1 MEHGWWGQAVR
12 PRLAIAR
19 QVRVA
24 GGGLVAALVV
34 VNLLLGL
41 LPVVF
46 VVATSWLVGRIPAI
60 VSAGASAGA
69 GTPAWNAFLAPFLLA
84 GAAFV
89 GQQALAPVQVALGEL
104 MKRRVDGWVHG
115 RIMAAAL
122 RRTDLGAMED
132 PDALDAL
139 GDASRRLTGNWET
152 PGMACAGLVALLG
165 RYVRLLGLCVVV
177 GVVAGW
183 PAAAALGAATMLLR
197 HANRAGLRRYS
208 QVWADVTGL
217 VRRGGYLRDLA
228 MSDAAAKEVRV
239 FGLTGWIADRY
250 ERAYRTWLAPIW
262 LARRKVYV
270 LPYLAATLVG
280 LAVAVVV
287 FLLIAHRGAGG
298 DISLTELALGLQATV
313 AALML
318 AAYYPECDGP
328 TQFGMLAAEALRR
341 FEKLSDAEPAAK
353 TVEPQPVPAGS
364 GSSATV
370 RFEGVGFRY
379 PGRKSDVLDR
389 LDLEL
394 PAGACTAVVGVN
406 GAGKTTLV
414 KLLARL
420 HEPTAGTVRFGGT
433 DIRAI
438 PVPQWRRQLS
448 VVFQDFIRYELSVAD
463 NVAFGAVHAPRDP
476 DSVRRVLDRVGLLG
490 EFERLPE
497 GLDTPLHRA
506 YPNGTDLSGGQWQRV
521 AIARC
526 LYGLDAGARILVMDE
541 PTAALDVRAEAEF
554 FTQFTELTKGA
565 TVLLISHRFSSI
577 RHADRIVV
585 LDRGRV
591 AEQGGHDELV
601 AAGGRY
607 ADLFEL
613 QAERFAHD

>member
-1 MEHGWWGQAVR
+1 MWWNQAVR
-12 PRLAIAR
+12 PRVAIAG
-19 QVRVA
+19 QARVA
-24 GGGLVAALVV
+24 GGGLIAALVA

-46 VVATSWLVGRIPAI
+46 VVATSVLVGRIPQV
-60 VSAGASAGA
+60 VSSGAWAAFRWPFLVAAGA
-69 GTPAWNAFLAPFLLA
+69 FI
-84 GAAFV
+84 
-89 GQQALAPVQVALGEL
+89 GQQALAPMQVALGEL
-104 MKRRVDGWVHG
+104 MKRRVDGHVHG

-122 RRTDLGAMED
+122 RRADLTAMED
-132 PDALDAL
+132 PAALDAL
-139 GDASRRLTGNWET
+139 DDASRRLTGNWET
-152 PGMACAGLVALLG
+152 PGMACAGLIALLG
-165 RYVRLLGLCVVV
+165 RYVRLAGLVVV
-177 GVVAGW
+177 VAVVAGW

-208 QVWADVTGL
+208 QVWGDVTGL

-228 MSDAAAKEVRV
+228 VSDAAAKELRV
-239 FGLTGWIADRY
+239 FGLTDWIADRY
-250 ERAYRTWLAPIW
+250 ERAYRSWLAPIW
-262 LARRKVYV
+262 AARRRVYV

-280 LAVAVVV
+280 VAAAVVV
-287 FLLIAHRGAGG
+287 FLVIARRGAGG
-298 DISLTELALGLQATV
+298 GISVTELALGVQATV
-313 AALML
+313 AALSL
-318 AAYYPECDGP
+318 AAYYPESDGQ

-341 FEKLSDAEPAAK
+341 FEAASDAAPVTKKEPAP
-353 TVEPQPVPAGS
+353 TTQERP
-364 GSSATV
+364 ATV
-370 RFEGVGFRY
+370 RFDNVGFRY
-379 PGRKSDVLDR
+379 PGRSRPVLQG

-420 HEPTAGTVRFGGT
+420 HEPTSGTVRFGGA
-433 DIRAI
+433 DIGAL
-438 PVPQWRRQLS
+438 PVARWRSELS

-463 NVAFGAVHAPRDP
+463 NVAFGAVHAPRDL
-476 DSVRRVLDRVGLLG
+476 DRVRRVLDRVGLLG
-490 EFERLPE
+490 EFDRLPE

-506 YPNGTDLSGGQWQRV
+506 YPGGTDLSGGQWQRV

-526 LYGLDAGARILVMDE
+526 LYGLEAGARVLVMDE

-585 LDRGRV
+585 LDAGRV
-591 AEQGGHDELV
+591 GEQGTHDELV

-607 ADLFEL
+607 AQMFEL
-613 QAERFAHD
+613 QADRFALRADRFAEEATP